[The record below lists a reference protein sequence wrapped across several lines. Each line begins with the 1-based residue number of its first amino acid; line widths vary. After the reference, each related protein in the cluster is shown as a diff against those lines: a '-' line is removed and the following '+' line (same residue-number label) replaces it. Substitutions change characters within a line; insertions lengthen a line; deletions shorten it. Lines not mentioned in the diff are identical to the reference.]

1 MGLRDILNEEII
13 DLNLKGTTK
22 DEVLHELAGHLK
34 TAGYIADVEEFV
46 KDIYVREAEG
56 ITGMGNH
63 IAIPHGKSS
72 SVTRIGIAIGRT
84 RNEIEWESYDE
95 QPVNLIFLFCVSDD
109 SDFAKNHMML
119 LAELAGKLG
128 NDARVEKLQ
137 KVETKE
143 ELLEVLLMEDA
154 GIAENEVADA
164 EEFDESLISFE
175 F

>member
-22 DEVLHELAGHLK
+22 DEVLHELAGHLYS
-34 TAGYIADVEEFV
+34 AGYIADVEDFV
-46 KDIYVREAEG
+46 KDIYVREEEG

-84 RNEIEWESYDE
+84 ENEIEWESYDGL
-95 QPVNLIFLFCVSDD
+95 PVNLIFLFCVSDD
-109 SDFAKNHMML
+109 SDFARNHMML

-128 NDARVEKLQ
+128 NDARVEMLQ

-143 ELLEVLLMEDA
+143 SLIEVLTSEEVEA
-154 GIAENEVADA
+154 SENEVEDA
-164 EEFDESLISFE
+164 EEFDESLISF
-175 F
+175 

>member
-13 DLNLKGTTK
+13 DLNLKATTK

-34 TAGYIADVEEFV
+34 TAGYIDDVESFV
-46 KDIYVREAEG
+46 KDIYVREEEG

-72 SVTRIGIAIGRT
+72 SVTKIGIAIGRT
-84 RNEIEWESYDE
+84 KNEIEWESYDGL
-95 QPVNLIFLFCVSDD
+95 PVNLIFLFCVSDD

-143 ELLEVLLMEDA
+143 ELLEVLLAEDA
-154 GIAENEVADA
+154 GVAEVAVADA
-164 EEFDESLISFE
+164 EEFDESLISFD

>member
-1 MGLRDILNEEII
+1 MELRNILNEEII
-13 DLNLKGTTK
+13 DLNLKATTK

-46 KDIYVREAEG
+46 KDIYVREEEG

-72 SVTRIGIAIGRT
+72 SVTKIGIAIGRT
-84 RNEIEWESYDE
+84 EKEIEWESYDG

-137 KVETKE
+137 KVQTKE
-143 ELLEVLLMEDA
+143 ELLNVLLVEET
-154 GIAENEVADA
+154 GLAEVSVEDA

-175 F
+175 L